1 MNIDRTIVRWRD
13 EATFF
18 DQVAERLE
26 EKVSPVDPLAIKRYS
41 SSSLRRRLNKEF
53 RFRVLGGLNGKRVLD
68 VGCGDGS
75 NAVLL
80 AKLGAQVVGIDISA
94 KSIAL
99 AEKRAEISGVTN
111 SVRFVCSPLEQ
122 AQMPANYFDLVW
134 GDTILH
140 HLIENLELLL
150 QSLALWSKPGA
161 MMLFAEP
168 VNFNRTLRRIRF
180 MVPVKTE
187 GTPDERP
194 LERPEL
200 EMVRRFLPDLRMR
213 CFSLFGR
220 LNRFILV
227 DNNYERS
234 PLLRRAMVNAI
245 AWVDYGLLSLPWIQD
260 LAGNAVIYGH
270 VPEHPTGRKA
280 SHG

>member
-1 MNIDRTIVRWRD
+1 MNIDRTIARWRD

-18 DQVAERLE
+18 DHVAERLAE
-26 EKVSPVDPLAIKRYS
+26 RISPVDPLAIRRYS
-41 SSSLRRRLNKEF
+41 SSCLRRRFNKEF
-53 RFRVLGGLNGKRVLD
+53 RFRVLRGLAGKRILD

-75 NAVLL
+75 NSVLL
-80 AKLGAQVVGIDISA
+80 AKLGAQVVGIDISL

-99 AEKRAEISGVTN
+99 AERRAEVNRVTE
-111 SVRFVCSPLEQ
+111 SVKFVCSPLER
-122 AQMPANYFDLVW
+122 AEMPANYFDLIW

-150 QSLALWSKPGA
+150 QRLTSWSKPGT

-168 VNFNRTLRRIRF
+168 VNLNHTLRRIRF

-200 EMVRRFLPDLRMR
+200 EMVRRFLPDVRMR
-213 CFSLFGR
+213 CFSLLGR
-220 LNRFILV
+220 LDRFILV
-227 DNNYERS
+227 GSNYERS
-234 PLLRRAMVNAI
+234 ALLRRAIVNAM
-245 AWVDYGLLSLPWIQD
+245 ACVDYGLLSLPWIRD
-260 LAGNAVIYGH
+260 LAGYAVIYGH
-270 VPEHPTGRKA
+270 VPKHPTAQKAGR
-280 SHG
+280 